1 MQQAVIGIDIGGTNI
16 KAGVVTLKGEVIF
29 ALTTPTYSANGKAA
43 LLNKI
48 EETAKMCLQEAI
60 SSNLHITAIGIGTAG
75 FINLQGEI
83 GSATANLPDWKGTP
97 LRAEIEKRIGV
108 SVFVD
113 NDVNVLALGE
123 LWKGAGKDLDHFLC
137 VSLGTG
143 IGGCLILNGLPYQ
156 GRSGYAGAYG
166 HQVIQMKG
174 VPCTCGSA
182 GCWEQYASVTAL
194 KRQAA
199 EAEEKAWADQPRLI
213 FDEARAGNTKA
224 QGLVQQY
231 TEYIAVG
238 LSNLIHHFNP
248 PAVIIGGAVTE
259 QGDILFD
266 PIRTYIHEFT
276 MDGFANHPDLP
287 ILPAGLGNRAGIIGA
302 AKLAIARS
310 DAQL

>member
-16 KAGVVTLKGEVIF
+16 KAGVVTLKGELIVDCT
-29 ALTTPTYSANGKAA
+29 LPTYSENGKEA

-48 EETAKMCLQEAI
+48 EEIATNCLEEALY
-60 SSNLHITAIGIGTAG
+60 SNLHILALGIGTAG
-75 FINLQGEI
+75 FINLEGEI

-97 LRAEIEKRIGV
+97 LRAELEKRIGITV
-108 SVFVD
+108 YVD
-113 NDVNVLALGE
+113 NDVNMLALGE
-123 LWKGAGKDLDHFLC
+123 LWQGAGKDLDHFLC

-143 IGGCLILNGLPYQ
+143 IGGCLILNGLPYR
-156 GRSGYAGAYG
+156 GRSGFAGAYG

-199 EAEEKAWADQPRLI
+199 EAGETAWAEHPRLI
-213 FDEARAGNTKA
+213 FDEVRTGNKKA
-224 QGLVQQY
+224 QDLILQY

-259 QGDILFD
+259 QGDILFK
-266 PIRTYIHEFT
+266 PIRTFVQKFT
-276 MDGFANHPDLP
+276 MDGFANRPDVP
-287 ILPAGLGNRAGIIGA
+287 ILPARLGNRAGIMGA
-302 AKLAIARS
+302 AKLAMARS
-310 DAQL
+310 EA

>member
-16 KAGVVTLKGEVIF
+16 KAGVVTLKGELIVDRT
-29 ALTTPTYSANGKAA
+29 LPTYSENGKEA

-48 EETAKMCLQEAI
+48 EEIATSCLEEALY
-60 SSNLHITAIGIGTAG
+60 SNLDILALGIGTAG
-75 FINLQGEI
+75 FINLEGEI

-97 LRAEIEKRIGV
+97 LRAELEKRIGI
-108 SVFVD
+108 SVYVD
-113 NDVNVLALGE
+113 NDVNMLALGE
-123 LWKGAGKDLDHFLC
+123 LWQGAGKDLDHFLC

-143 IGGCLILNGLPYQ
+143 IGGCLILNGLPYR
-156 GRSGYAGAYG
+156 GRSGFAGAYG

-174 VPCTCGSA
+174 VSCTCGSA

-199 EAEEKAWADQPRLI
+199 EAGETAWAEHPRLI
-213 FDEARAGNTKA
+213 FDEVRTGNKKA
-224 QGLVQQY
+224 QDLILQY

-259 QGDILFD
+259 QGDILFK
-266 PIRTYIHEFT
+266 PIRTFVQKFT
-276 MDGFANHPDLP
+276 MDGFANRPDVP
-287 ILPAGLGNRAGIIGA
+287 ILPARLGNRAGIMGA

-310 DAQL
+310 EA

>member
-16 KAGVVTLKGEVIF
+16 KAGVVTLEGELIF
-29 ALTTPTYSANGKAA
+29 DLTIPTQSKNGKDA
-43 LLNKI
+43 LLNSI
-48 EETAKMCLQEAI
+48 EETAKNCLQEAVRR
-60 SSNLHITAIGIGTAG
+60 NFHVYALGIGTAG

-97 LRAEIEKRIGV
+97 LRAELEKRIGI

-113 NDVNVLALGE
+113 NDVNMLALGE
-123 LWKGAGKDLDHFLC
+123 LWQGAGKDLDHFLC

-143 IGGCLILNGLPYQ
+143 IGGCLILDGLPYR
-156 GRSGYAGAYG
+156 GRSGFAGAYG
-166 HQVIQMKG
+166 HQVIHMKG

-199 EAEEKAWADQPRLI
+199 EAQEKAWAEHPRLI
-213 FDEARAGNTKA
+213 FDEMRSGNKKA
-224 QGLVQQY
+224 QDLVLQY
-231 TEYIAVG
+231 AEYIAVG

-259 QGDILFD
+259 QGDILFE
-266 PIRTYIHEFT
+266 PIRTYIQKFT
-276 MDGFANHPDLP
+276 MDGFANHPEVP
-287 ILPAGLGNRAGIIGA
+287 ILPAMLGNRAGIIGA
-302 AKLAIARS
+302 TRLAIARS
-310 DAQL
+310 QA

>member
-1 MQQAVIGIDIGGTNI
+1 MQKAVIGIDIGGTNI
-16 KAGVVTLKGEVIF
+16 KAGVVTLKGEFI
-29 ALTTPTYSANGKAA
+29 LDRTIPTYSENGKEA

-48 EETAKMCLQEAI
+48 EEIAKNCLQEA
-60 SSNLHITAIGIGTAG
+60 SYSNLHILALGIGTAG

-97 LRAEIEKRIGV
+97 LRAELEKRVGI

-113 NDVNVLALGE
+113 NDVNMLALGE
-123 LWKGAGKDLDHFLC
+123 LWQGAGKDLNHFLC

-143 IGGCLILNGLPYQ
+143 IGGCLILDGLPYR
-156 GRSGYAGAYG
+156 GRSGFAGAYG

-174 VPCTCGSA
+174 IPCTCGSA

-194 KRQAA
+194 KRQTA
-199 EAEEKAWADQPRLI
+199 EAQEKAWADQPRLI
-213 FDEARAGNTKA
+213 FDEARTGNKKA
-224 QGLVQQY
+224 QDLVLQY

-259 QGDILFD
+259 QGDILFE
-266 PIRTYIHEFT
+266 PIRTFVQKYT
-276 MDGFANHPDLP
+276 MDGFANHPDVP
-287 ILPAGLGNRAGIIGA
+287 ILPAALGNRAGIMGA
-302 AKLAIARS
+302 AKLAIVRS
-310 DAQL
+310 EA